1 MRPAKFALLAAM
13 AALPLLAVAPA
24 VAQQQGIA
32 SDAMLPPLPADT
44 ETTLRATL
52 TAINPQTRA
61 VTLRG
66 ANGNTVTITAGPAVR
81 LEGLKVGDVVDARF
95 IRATAM
101 MVSTPGEKL
110 SRLPRDAVGVA
121 AARPEKGPG
130 GVAIMATRV
139 TAVVVGINV
148 EQRQVSVVDPSGGG
162 VFAVHVTDPERVKL
176 LPKLKVGDAVT
187 AVITES
193 LAVSITPAS

>member
-1 MRPAKFALLAAM
+1 MRLVTLATMAAM
-13 AALPLLAVAPA
+13 AALPLLAATPA
-24 VAQQQGIA
+24 AAQQQGIA

-44 ETTLRATL
+44 EATLRATL

-66 ANGNTVTITAGPAVR
+66 VNGNTVTLTAGPAVR

-110 SRLPRDAVGVA
+110 RKLPRDAVGVA
-121 AARPEKGPG
+121 AARPETGPG

-162 VFAVHVTDPERVKL
+162 VFAVHVTDPERIKL